1 MTLEE
6 IFAGLSYGV
15 LENLAISGEG
25 SGGIPFQFEPK
36 VIHHLNQ
43 SLIAIYGRFPLHEK
57 EVQIRAYDNK
67 ALYPLKRIYADSDAT
82 IVPQKFIT
90 DTVEEPFLEDVLKI
104 MSVYSEDG
112 DLVALNQDDPDCKV
126 YTPTTNTI
134 QLVEPVTG
142 NSYFIIYRA
151 LHMKLVVGDL
161 AQEVELPEVLLPALY
176 SHVGYQVFSGMG
188 GQDNAAKAAEHLS
201 TYETVCIEITDK
213 DLVSSSGD
221 SATTKLND
229 RGFV

>member
-15 LENLAISGEG
+15 LNNLAISGEG
-25 SGGIPFQFEPK
+25 SGAIPFQFEPK

-67 ALYPLKRIYADSDAT
+67 ALYPLKKIYADSDAT
-82 IVPQKFIT
+82 VVPQKFIS
-90 DTVEEPFLEDVLKI
+90 DTVDEPFLEDVLKI
-104 MSVYSEDG
+104 MTIYDEDG
-112 DLVALNQDDPDCKV
+112 ELVPFNQDDEDCKV
-126 YTPTTNTI
+126 YTPTTSTI
-134 QLVEPVTG
+134 QLVEPVAG
-142 NSYFIIYRA
+142 NSYFIIYHA
-151 LHMKLVVGDL
+151 LHKKLVVGDL
-161 AQEVELPEVLLPALY
+161 TQEVEVPEVLVPALY
-176 SHVGYQVFSGMG
+176 SHVGYQVFSAMG

-201 TYETVCIEITDK
+201 TYESACIEITEK
-213 DLVSSSGD
+213 DLVSSSVENA
-221 SATTKLND
+221 STKLSN